1 MPRQA
6 RLDTP
11 GTLHH
16 VIVRGIEQREI
27 VSDDLDRLDF
37 VSRMG
42 TIATET
48 GTAIYAWTLMTN
60 HAHMLLRSGSQGL
73 STFMLR
79 LLSGYAAS
87 YNQRHQR
94 HGHLFQNRYKSIVC
108 EEDPYFVELVRY
120 IHLNPLRATLVE
132 SLARLDRY
140 RWSGHSVLMGRTRNK
155 WQDRDYVLQWFG
167 TTEGEARRAYREF
180 VKVGIDQGRR
190 SDLTGG
196 GLIRSHG
203 GWLSVQSMRRL
214 GVREKSDERI
224 LGSGAFVERL
234 IDQADQS
241 RREQFSAQ
249 QRLKHATSL
258 IEALCKRE
266 NVSVG
271 ALRSGSRRQKVSTV
285 RRQLARVLV
294 EQCGLSLVETGRH
307 LGVSDSAIA
316 KIINRSAGS

>member
-48 GTAIYAWTLMTN
+48 GTVIYAWTLMTN